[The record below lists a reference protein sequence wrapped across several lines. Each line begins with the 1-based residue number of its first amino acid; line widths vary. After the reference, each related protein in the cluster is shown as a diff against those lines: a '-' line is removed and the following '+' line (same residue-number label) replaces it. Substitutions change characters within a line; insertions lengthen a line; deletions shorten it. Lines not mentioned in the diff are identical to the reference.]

1 MSTLPYK
8 NSETIPDVQSYQDT
22 REIAIDEVGIKDLKH
37 PIVFKDGDATQHTIA
52 NVYMAVSL
60 PADRKG
66 THMSRFVK
74 LLNDEI
80 DEISIT
86 DMPALLSNMTEL
98 LAAEEGIIEFEF
110 PYFLTKTA
118 PVSGL
123 KSKIDYGLHIQAR
136 RARID
141 NKMENKIFLSVTV
154 PVTSL
159 CPCSKEVAAYSAHNQ
174 RSHII
179 ITVDESTRL
188 TAQALIRIAEKQ
200 ASSELYGLLKR
211 SDEKFVTE
219 HAYDHPKFVE
229 DMVRDVA
236 AELKDHEDVFGF
248 VVETENFESIHN
260 HSAYASIRHNL

>member
-1 MSTLPYK
+1 MSTLSYN
-8 NSETIPDVQSYQDT
+8 NSESIPDVQSYQDT

-37 PIVFKDGDATQHTIA
+37 PIVFNDGDSTQHTIA

-60 PADRKG
+60 PAERKG

-74 LLNDEI
+74 ILNDDI
-80 DEISIT
+80 NEISIPT
-86 DMPALLSNMTEL
+86 MAALLNSMTEL
-98 LAAEEGIIEFEF
+98 LTAEEGIIEFEF

-123 KSKIDYGLHIQAR
+123 KSKIDYSIHIQAR
-136 RARID
+136 RTKIE
-141 NKMENKIFLSVTV
+141 NKLEDKIFLSVTV

-179 ITVDESTRL
+179 ITVDESTHL
-188 TAQALIRIAEKQ
+188 SAQALIRIAEKQ

-236 AELKDHEDVFGF
+236 RELKDNEEVFGF
-248 VVETENFESIHN
+248 IVETENFESIHN

>member
-1 MSTLPYK
+1 MSTLSYK
-8 NSETIPDVQSYQDT
+8 NSDSIPDVQSYQDA

-37 PIVFKDGDATQHTIA
+37 PIVFRDGDSVQHTIA
-52 NVYMAVSL
+52 TVCMAVGL

-80 DEISIT
+80 EEISIDT
-86 DMPALLSNMTEL
+86 MPALLNNMTEL
-98 LAAEEGIIEFEF
+98 LAAQEGIIEFEF

-123 KSKIDYGLHIQAR
+123 KSKIDYSIHIQAR
-136 RARID
+136 RNQHED
-141 NKMENKIFLSVTV
+141 KIFLSVTV

-159 CPCSKEVAAYSAHNQ
+159 CPCSKEIAAYSAHNQ

-179 ITVDESTRL
+179 ITVDEATRL
-188 TAQALIRIAEKQ
+188 SAYELIRIAEKQ

-236 AELKDHEDVFGF
+236 RELRENAQVFGF
-248 VVETENFESIHN
+248 FVETENFESIHN

>member
-1 MSTLPYK
+1 MSTLSYK
-8 NSETIPDVQSYQDT
+8 NSESIPDVQSYQDT

-37 PIVFKDGDATQHTIA
+37 PIVFNDGDESQHTIA
-52 NVYMAVSL
+52 NVYMAVGL

-74 LLNDEI
+74 LINDEI
-80 DEISIT
+80 DEISVSS
-86 DMPALLSNMTEL
+86 MPVLLNKMTEL
-98 LAAEEGIIEFEF
+98 LVAEHGIIELEF

-123 KSKIDYGLHIQAR
+123 KSKIDYSLHIQAR
-136 RARID
+136 RTPQ
-141 NKMENKIFLSVTV
+141 EEKIYLSVTV

-174 RSHII
+174 RSHIV
-179 ITVDESTRL
+179 ITVDETTRMS
-188 TAQALIRIAEKQ
+188 ARELIRIAEKQ

-236 AELKDHEDVFGF
+236 RELKQNERVKGF
-248 VVETENFESIHN
+248 IVETENFESIHN
-260 HSAYASIRHNL
+260 HSAYASIRHLL

>member
-1 MSTLPYK
+1 M
-8 NSETIPDVQSYQDT
+8 PDVQSYQDA
-22 REIAIDEVGIKDLKH
+22 REIAIDEVGIKNIKH
-37 PIVFKDGDATQHTIA
+37 PIVFRDADRCQHTVA
-52 NVYMAVSL
+52 TVRMAVGL

-80 DEISIT
+80 DEIT
-86 DMPALLSNMTEL
+86 VERMPALLHYMTEL
-98 LAAEEGIIEFEF
+98 LSAEEGFIEFEF
-110 PYFLTKTA
+110 PYFVTKTA

-123 KSKIDYGLHIQAR
+123 ESKIDYLIRIQAR
-136 RARID
+136 RNQRED
-141 NKMENKIFLSVTV
+141 KVFLSATV

-159 CPCSKEVAAYSAHNQ
+159 CPCSKEIAAYSAHNQ
-174 RSHII
+174 RSHIV
-179 ITVDESTRL
+179 ITVDQQTRL
-188 TAQALIRIAEKQ
+188 SAYQLIRIAERQ

-211 SDEKFVTE
+211 SDEKYVTE

-236 AELKDHEDVFGF
+236 RELRENKEVFGF
-248 VVETENFESIHN
+248 IVETENFESIHN

>member
-8 NSETIPDVQSYQDT
+8 NSESMPDVQSYQDT

-37 PIVFKDGDATQHTIA
+37 PIEFKDGDSVQHTIA
-52 NVYMAVSL
+52 NVYMAVGL

-80 DEISIT
+80 EVVSIAA
-86 DMPALLSNMTEL
+86 MPAILNKMTDLLG
-98 LAAEEGIIEFEF
+98 ADEGIIEFEF

-123 KSKIDYGLHIQAR
+123 KSKIDYSLHIQAR
-136 RARID
+136 RSRD
-141 NKMENKIFLSVTV
+141 EEKIFLSVTV

-179 ITVDESTRL
+179 ITVDENTHLS
-188 TAQALIRIAEKQ
+188 AKALISIAEKQ

-236 AELKDHEDVFGF
+236 SELKHHEEVAGF
-248 VVETENFESIHN
+248 IVETENFESIHN
-260 HSAYASIRHNL
+260 HSAYARIRHNM

>member
-1 MSTLPYK
+1 MSTLSYT
-8 NSETIPDVQSYQDT
+8 NSETIPDVQSYLDT

-37 PIVFKDGDATQHTIA
+37 PIVIRDGDTVQHTIA
-52 NVYMAVSL
+52 NVSMAVAL

-66 THMSRFVK
+66 THMSRFVM
-74 LLNDEI
+74 LLND
-80 DEISIT
+80 DVNEISVAG
-86 DMPALLSNMTEL
+86 MSGLLNKMTQL
-98 LAAEEGIIEFEF
+98 LMAEQGVIEFEF
-110 PYFLTKTA
+110 PFFLTKTA

-123 KSKIDYGLHIQAR
+123 KSKIDYTLKIQAR
-136 RARID
+136 RSLT
-141 NKMENKIFLSVTV
+141 EEKILLSITV

-179 ITVDESTRL
+179 ITVDETTRL
-188 TAQALIRIAEKQ
+188 SAQEIIRIAEKQ

-219 HAYDHPKFVE
+219 HAYDNPKFVE

-236 AELKDHEDVFGF
+236 RELEQNEDVTGF
-248 VVETENFESIHN
+248 IVETENFESIHN
-260 HSAYASIRHNL
+260 HSAYARIRHNL

>member
-1 MSTLPYK
+1 MSKLSHK
-8 NSETIPDVQSYQDT
+8 DFHTIPDVQSYQDT

-37 PIVFKDGDATQHTIA
+37 PIVFRDGENRQHTIA

-74 LLNDEI
+74 LLNDDIE
-80 DEISIT
+80 EISIES
-86 DMPALLSNMTEL
+86 MPQILASMIEL
-98 LAAEEGIIEFEF
+98 LNAHEGVIEFEF
-110 PYFLTKTA
+110 PYFLTKIA
-118 PVSGL
+118 PVSSL
-123 KSKIDYGLHIQAR
+123 ASKIDYSIHIQAKGSR
-136 RARID
+136 EEH
-141 NKMENKIFLSVTV
+141 KTYLCVTV

-174 RSHII
+174 RSHIV
-179 ITVDESTRL
+179 ITVDEATQL
-188 TAQALIRIAEKQ
+188 NAAELIRIAEKQ

-236 AELKDHEDVFGF
+236 RELKENENVDGF
-248 VVETENFESIHN
+248 IVETENFESIHN
-260 HSAYASIRHNL
+260 HSAYASIRHKL

>member
-1 MSTLPYK
+1 MSTVTNKDPH
-8 NSETIPDVQSYQDT
+8 TIPDVQSYPDT

-37 PIVFKDGDATQHTIA
+37 PFVFNDGDSRQHTIGEF
-52 NVYMAVSL
+52 YMAVSL
-60 PADRKG
+60 PAERKG
-66 THMSRFVK
+66 THMSRFVR
-74 LLNDEI
+74 LLNDEV
-80 DEISIT
+80 EELSVHS
-86 DMPALLSNMTEL
+86 MPALLDNMIDL
-98 LAAEEGIIEFEF
+98 LNARQGSIEVSF
-110 PYFLTKTA
+110 PYFLTKQA

-123 KSKIDYGLHIQAR
+123 SSKIDYAITLQASR
-136 RARID
+136 SAGETAVYVSI
-141 NKMENKIFLSVTV
+141 TV

-179 ITVDESTRL
+179 ITVDENTSLSAR
-188 TAQALIRIAEKQ
+188 QIIRIAEKQ

-219 HAYDHPKFVE
+219 HAYDNPKFVE

-236 AELKDHEDVFGF
+236 SELMANDKVDGF

-260 HSAYASIRHNL
+260 HSAYACIRHKL